1 MNILR
6 YTDKQKMRK
15 GGIQMFYA
23 FVEIGYFAAVKSESI
38 GFSNGSHAIVNAVN
52 RDKSA
57 HYSVCVSA
65 PKSRP

>member
-1 MNILR
+1 
-6 YTDKQKMRK
+6 
-15 GGIQMFYA
+15 MFYA

>member
-6 YTDKQKMRK
+6 YTGSRQMRK

-23 FVEIGYFAAVKSESI
+23 FVEIGYFSAVKSESV
-38 GFSNGSHAIVNAVN
+38 GFSNGSHAIVDAVN

-57 HYSVCVSA
+57 YFSVCVSA